1 MNLHALRLFHVVAE
15 TGSVTRA
22 AEILSISQPAI
33 TAQIK
38 KFEQELSLPL
48 LKPEGRGIALTDAG
62 EHFAVLAAR
71 LFAVEQQIEQYAAEY
86 RDGGRGRLRLAAT
99 YLPANFLIP
108 SWIAKYK
115 QRYEQVEM
123 KINTTNSSDALK
135 QLLGV
140 EVDLAIYGGLPEEHP
155 DSIYAEELFQDELWF
170 VVAPS
175 HSYANQEVTLEEM
188 TRIPFVMREE
198 GSSTR
203 ERLLSLCRTYNAPA
217 PSISLTFNGL
227 HEAIAAVVS
236 GYGANFVSSLVVK
249 EQVRR
254 GELARVMV
262 TGVQLTNTI
271 AVCTRKNETL
281 SASVSNFI
289 QMIRQN
295 PYEERGWAYR
305 T

>member
-1 MNLHALRLFHVVAE
+1 MNLHALRLFYVVAE
-15 TGSVTRA
+15 TRSVTRA

-33 TAQIK
+33 TSQIK

-62 EHFAVLAAR
+62 EHLAVLAAR

-115 QRYEQVEM
+115 QHYERVEV
-123 KINTTNSSDALK
+123 KINTTNSSEALK

-140 EVDLAIYGGLPEEHP
+140 EVDLAIYGGLLEEHP

-175 HSYANQEVTLEEM
+175 HPYANQEVTLEEM
-188 TRIPFVMREE
+188 AKIPFVMREE
-198 GSSTR
+198 ELD
-203 ERLLSLCRTYNAPA
+203 ERTTLITLSN
-217 PSISLTFNGL
+217 
-227 HEAIAAVVS
+227 
-236 GYGANFVSSLVVK
+236 
-249 EQVRR
+249 
-254 GELARVMV
+254 
-262 TGVQLTNTI
+262 VQ
-271 AVCTRKNETL
+271 CTRSFHL
-281 SASVSNFI
+281 SYVQRI
-289 QMIRQN
+289 
-295 PYEERGWAYR
+295 